1 MPMTRMEMNGRI
13 LVPKEI
19 RKATGAK
26 LDTRFFWELQE
37 DGSVRVTVKAAP
49 APVVVEPWPR
59 RDESSHD
66 ERDDNAPAA
75 V

>member
-37 DGSVRVTVKAAP
+37 DGRVRVTVKAAP
-49 APVVVEPWPR
+49 AVVVVEPWPR

-66 ERDDNAPAA
+66 ERDDNPRAA
-75 V
+75 I

>member
-1 MPMTRMEMNGRI
+1 VPMTRMEMNGRI

-26 LDTRFFWELQE
+26 LDTRFFWELLE

-49 APVVVEPWPR
+49 AAVVVEPWPR

-66 ERDDNAPAA
+66 ERDDNPPNAL
-75 V
+75 

>member
-37 DGSVRVTVKAAP
+37 DGSVRVTVKAA
-49 APVVVEPWPR
+49 AAAVVVEPWPR

-66 ERDDNAPAA
+66 ERDDNLPAA
-75 V
+75 L